1 MKQYLAISAIGS
13 DRIGL
18 IHDLTKTIADCGGS
32 ISESRMTALGAEFA
46 VLVLVSGNWHS
57 VARIETDLKKLAET
71 SGITLQVRRTEKRA
85 AREDMVPYSVDVV
98 CLDQTGI
105 VSALSGFFAS
115 RGIDIAE
122 LTTRS
127 YAAAHTGAPMFGL
140 YMVVNVPSTIHLGAM
155 REEFLDLC
163 DQLNLDAILEPV
175 KN

>member
-18 IHDLTKTIADCGGS
+18 IHDLSKIIADCGGS

-46 VLVLVSGNWHS
+46 VLMLVAGNWHS

-71 SGITLQVRRTEKRA
+71 SGITLLVRRTDKRA
-85 AREDMVPYSVDVV
+85 PREDMVPYSVDVV

-105 VSALSGFFAS
+105 VAALSGFFAS